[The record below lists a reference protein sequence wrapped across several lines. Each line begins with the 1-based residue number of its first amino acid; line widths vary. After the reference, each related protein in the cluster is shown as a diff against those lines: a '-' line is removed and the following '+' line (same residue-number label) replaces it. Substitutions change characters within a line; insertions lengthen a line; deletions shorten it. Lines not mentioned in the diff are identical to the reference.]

1 MSFLLGLTGS
11 IGMGKTSTAK
21 LFRQLGCDVWDAD
34 AAVHRLYARDG
45 AAVEPMSRVF
55 PEAIIDGAVDRGQ
68 LKAII
73 AKDASAIK
81 EIEKIAHPLVAK
93 DREEFKK
100 TATSDIV
107 VFDIPLI
114 FETGGQSKL
123 DAVACVSVDAE
134 TQEKRVLERGTMT
147 RDQFLMIRD
156 KQMPDAEKRK
166 LADYVIETDTPE
178 HALAQVQAIIN
189 DIRSKVSHA

>member
-1 MSFLLGLTGS
+1 M
-11 IGMGKTSTAK
+11 
-21 LFRQLGCDVWDAD
+21 V
-34 AAVHRLYARDG
+34 AA
-45 AAVEPMSRVF
+45 
-55 PEAIIDGAVDRGQ
+55 
-68 LKAII
+68 
-73 AKDASAIK
+73 
-81 EIEKIAHPLVAK
+81 
-93 DREEFKK
+93 DREAFKK
-100 TATSDIV
+100 TATSDII

-147 RDQFLMIRD
+147 REQFLMIRD

-178 HALAQVQAIIN
+178 HALAQVQVIIN
-189 DIRSKVSHA
+189 DIRTKVSHA

>member
-11 IGMGKTSTAK
+11 IGMGKTSTVK

-55 PEAIIDGAVDRGQ
+55 PEAIIDGSVDRGQ

-81 EIEKIAHPLVAK
+81 KIEKIVHPLVAA
-93 DREEFKK
+93 DREAFKK
-100 TATSDIV
+100 TATSDII

-147 RDQFLMIRD
+147 REQFLMIRD

-178 HALAQVQAIIN
+178 HALAQVQVIIN
-189 DIRSKVSHA
+189 DIRTKVSHA